1 MFERD
6 PLIESDIAA
15 YLDQRIQKDL
25 VRFITCGSVDDGKST
40 LIGRLLH
47 DSQLIADDHL
57 ETLKADSQ
65 IGTGNGDIDFSLVTD
80 GLKAERE
87 QGITIDVAYR
97 YFATRH
103 RNFIIADTPGH
114 EQYTRNMAT
123 GASTADLA
131 VILVDARKGVVQQ
144 TRRHSY
150 IAVLLGVKHLVIAVN
165 KMDLVD
171 YSEDRFLE
179 IVADYN
185 KHSANLGIGSL
196 EYIPISALHGDNVV
210 EASAAMPWFSGPPL
224 IDYLNAV
231 DVAEPGKAVEFR
243 LPIQLV
249 LRSHANFRGYAG
261 SITSGQVRP
270 GDRVTALPSGISSTV
285 ERIVTFNGDLEV
297 ASAGDAVTLTLGDE
311 IDMSRGDLLV
321 KENGKVEFDA
331 SVEAMIIWMAEKPL
345 DLGEQLI
352 LQSHHGNAN
361 VTVDA
366 IRYLLD
372 VNTGKKAKT
381 AVLQLNDIA
390 HCAISADR
398 KMLFESYES
407 NRAGGSFI
415 LIDRIRNSTVAAG
428 MISGPVSP
436 WDQTPKDSLEV
447 QASTI
452 AAVERQI
459 RYRQRPCTILLT
471 GLTGAGKSTLAT
483 ALERCLFDRG
493 NSIVRLD
500 GENVRLGISKDL
512 GFTAVDRS
520 ENLRR
525 VAEIA
530 HLMNSQGLIAIAAL
544 VAPQANARA
553 RAQQLVGADQ
563 WIEVFLD
570 TPLAVCRNRDTTGL
584 YEAAERGDIE
594 EFPGVSAT
602 YEAPEDADLRLDTAG
617 MTVDQCVNAI
627 VELLIEKGFV
637 DG

>member
-65 IGTGNGDIDFSLVTD
+65 LGTGNGDIDFSLVTD

-131 VILVDARKGVVQQ
+131 VILVDARKGVIQQ

-165 KMDLVD
+165 KMDLAD

-179 IVADYN
+179 IIADYN
-185 KHSANLGIGSL
+185 KHSANLGIRSL

-231 DVAEPGKAVEFR
+231 DVTETAKAVEFR

-249 LRSHANFRGYAG
+249 LRPHTDFRGYAG

-285 ERIVTFNGDLEV
+285 ERIVTFNGDLKV

-321 KENGKVEFDA
+321 KEGENVEFDTA
-331 SVEAMIIWMAEKPL
+331 IEATIIWMGDTPL
-345 DLGEQLI
+345 DSGEQLI
-352 LQSHHGNAN
+352 LQSHNGTAN
-361 VTVDA
+361 VTVNTV
-366 IRYLLD
+366 RYLLD
-372 VNTGKKAKT
+372 VNTGQKRKAK
-381 AVLQLNDIA
+381 ALQLNEIA
-390 HCAISADR
+390 DCSITADR
-398 KMLFESYES
+398 KLLFESYES
-407 NRAGGSFI
+407 NRSGGSFI
-415 LIDRIRNSTVAAG
+415 LINRITNATVAAG
-428 MISGPVSP
+428 MISGPLSP
-436 WDQTPKDSLEV
+436 WDQVPKESLEV
-447 QASTI
+447 QVSEI
-452 AAVERQI
+452 RAVERQL

-471 GLTGAGKSTLAT
+471 GLTGAGKSSIAT
-483 ALERCLFDRG
+483 ALERRLFDRG
-493 NSIVRLD
+493 NSTVRLD

-530 HLMNSQGLIAIAAL
+530 HLINSQGLIAIAAL
-544 VAPQANARA
+544 LAPQADARA
-553 RAQQLVGADQ
+553 RAKQLVGADK
-563 WIEVFLD
+563 WVEVFLD
-570 TPLAVCRNRDTTGL
+570 TPLSVCRSRDTTGL
-584 YEAAERGDIE
+584 YEAADRGDIE

-602 YEAPEDADLRLDTAG
+602 YEEPEDADLRLDTSD
-617 MTVDQCVNAI
+617 MTVDQCVEAI
-627 VELLIEKGFV
+627 VELLIGKGFV

>member
-65 IGTGNGDIDFSLVTD
+65 LGTGNGDIDFSLVTD

-131 VILVDARKGVVQQ
+131 VILVDARKGVIQQ

-165 KMDLVD
+165 KMDLAD

-179 IVADYN
+179 IIADYN
-185 KHSANLGIGSL
+185 KHSANLGIKSL

-231 DVAEPGKAVEFR
+231 DVTETAKAVEFR

-249 LRSHANFRGYAG
+249 LRPHTDFRGYAG

-285 ERIVTFNGDLEV
+285 ERIVTFNGDLKV

-321 KENGKVEFDA
+321 KEGENVEFDTA
-331 SVEAMIIWMAEKPL
+331 IEATIIWMGDTPL
-345 DLGEQLI
+345 DSGEQLI
-352 LQSHHGNAN
+352 LQSHNGTAN
-361 VTVDA
+361 VTVNTV
-366 IRYLLD
+366 RYLLD
-372 VNTGKKAKT
+372 VNTGQKRKAK
-381 AVLQLNDIA
+381 ALQLNEIA
-390 HCAISADR
+390 DCSISADR
-398 KMLFESYES
+398 KLLFESYES

-415 LIDRIRNSTVAAG
+415 LINRITNATVAAG
-428 MISGPVSP
+428 MISGPLSP
-436 WDQTPKDSLEV
+436 WDQVPKESLEV
-447 QASTI
+447 QVSEI
-452 AAVERQI
+452 RAVERQL
-459 RYRQRPCTILLT
+459 RYRQRPCTVLLT
-471 GLTGAGKSTLAT
+471 GLTGAGKSSIAT
-483 ALERCLFDRG
+483 ALERRLFDRG
-493 NSIVRLD
+493 NSTVRLD

-530 HLMNSQGLIAIAAL
+530 HLINSQGLIAIAAL
-544 VAPQANARA
+544 LAPQADARA
-553 RAQQLVGADQ
+553 RAKQLVGADK
-563 WIEVFLD
+563 WVEVFLD
-570 TPLAVCRNRDTTGL
+570 TPLSVCRSRDTTGL
-584 YEAAERGDIE
+584 YEAADRGDIE

-602 YEAPEDADLRLDTAG
+602 YEEPEDADLRLDTSD
-617 MTVDQCVNAI
+617 MTVDQCVEAI
-627 VELLIEKGFV
+627 VELLIGKGFV